1 MVYVAMANT
10 ENYQFVGIGTTE
22 KQAKRAILKKFNE
35 WAYDR
40 MTLEEFEDYYGIFVE
55 AMNPGEAHRW

>member
-40 MTLEEFEDYYGIFVE
+40 MTLEEFEDYYGIYVD
-55 AMNPGEAHRW
+55 AMNSGDANRW

>member
-1 MVYVAMANT
+1 MVYVAMAYT

-40 MTLEEFEDYYGIFVE
+40 MTLEEFEDYYGISVD
-55 AMNPGEAHRW
+55 AMNPGDANRR